1 MSKKQESDLR
11 VVQLVV
17 DAQLA
22 ERDAEIAQLRATVAE
37 RDAEIAHMIK
47 HMWDDVPVD
56 AIRRYHTFTH
66 YDAGA
71 EYVYSTQQFDSDDM
85 WIRIWL
91 ESLDGDA

>member
-17 DAQLA
+17 DAQIA
-22 ERDAEIAQLRATVAE
+22 ERDATIAQLRAQL
-37 RDAEIAHMIK
+37 DA
-47 HMWDDVPVD
+47 VPVD
-56 AIRRYHTFTH
+56 CIRRYHTFTH

-85 WIRIWL
+85 WIGMWL